1 MFSLMSRIFIDGR
14 KNVGNCEDSPPT
26 GENNSSFS
34 FFIHLVIKTFVR
46 KFFSFGYRHKKRQ
59 KSPEFIYIFTRFRT
73 WKLFV
78 FYSPGK
84 KITASQK
91 KLFSHLWKHSFN
103 LISGRKNVFH
113 SWEEKKTPDIF
124 SFFHVISQVEEK
136 TKKLRKIF
144 FKKRSMTHGKKN
156 T

>member
-1 MFSLMSRIFIDGR
+1 MKIVCILFSWE
-14 KNVGNCEDSPPT
+14 KNHS
-26 GENNSSFS
+26 
-34 FFIHLVIKTFVR
+34 
-46 KFFSFGYRHKKRQ
+46 
-59 KSPEFIYIFTRFRT
+59 
-73 WKLFV
+73 
-78 FYSPGK
+78 
-84 KITASQK
+84 ASQK

-144 FKKRSMTHGKKN
+144 LKKCFIQYDVKKKILKN
-156 T
+156 VSLKKIE